1 LLKRT
6 KDETK
11 KKHTYTY
18 IPSSSTIENKN
29 YIAQLKG
36 QQQ

>member
-1 LLKRT
+1 LLRRT
-6 KDETK
+6 KDKTTK
-11 KKHTYTY
+11 KTYVY
-18 IPSSSTIENKN
+18 MPSSSTIENKN